1 MSKETDRLIEV
12 MARLRNPEGGCPW
25 DLEQSFD
32 TIAPYTIEEAYEVAD
47 AIAQGDRAQLKE
59 ELGDLL
65 LQVVYHARM
74 AEEEDAFAFEDVARA
89 IADKMV
95 RRHPHVFGDATVA
108 DAEAQTANWEAQKA
122 AERARQAEADGV
134 RPSALDGVP
143 LGMPA
148 LTRAE
153 KLTRRAARVGFDW
166 PHVDQVFDKMAEE
179 IAELRHEIAESAPR
193 ERLEDE
199 LGDLL
204 FCMANLARHLKLDPE
219 HALRAA
225 NAKFE
230 RRFRAVEASFAA
242 EGRDIADATL
252 DAMEERWQRVKKAE
266 G

>member
-12 MARLRNPEGGCPW
+12 MARLRDPKGGCPW

-47 AIAQGDRAQLKE
+47 AIARGDRAQLKE

-65 LQVVYHARM
+65 LQVAYHARM
-74 AEEEDAFAFEDVARA
+74 AEEEDAFAFEDVARG
-89 IADKMV
+89 IADKMI

-122 AERARQAEADGV
+122 AERARRAEEDGA

-153 KLTRRAARVGFDW
+153 KLTKRAARVGFDW

-179 IAELRHEIAESAPR
+179 IAELRHEIAEGAPR
-193 ERLEDE
+193 ARLEDE

-204 FCMANLARHLKLDPE
+204 FCAANLARHLKIDPE
-219 HALRAA
+219 YALRVA
-225 NAKFE
+225 NSKFE
-230 RRFRAVEASFAA
+230 RRFRAVEDSFAA
-242 EGRDIADATL
+242 DGGDIAEATL

-266 G
+266 A